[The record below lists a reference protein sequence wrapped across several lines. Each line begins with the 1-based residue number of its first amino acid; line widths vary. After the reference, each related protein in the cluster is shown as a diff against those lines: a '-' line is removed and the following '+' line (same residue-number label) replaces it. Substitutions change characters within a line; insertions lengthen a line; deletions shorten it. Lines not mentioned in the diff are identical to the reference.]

1 MPVPTP
7 VGRRTS
13 GNEWRKMRDGLETL
27 WCWQGRLTPGTGKV
41 LVNFKNYIDVR
52 FLTLQ
57 QQLVLFIFPCV
68 LLGGGCRNDLATC
81 ITPRSG
87 ISRMTVATHF
97 CSVEVKMD
105 FFLQEKKRKK
115 LSNFWRNGILGSKML
130 LYSLNST
137 EIPVTGWAH
146 ICNHI
151 CQVIYFSK

>member
-27 WCWQGRLTPGTGKV
+27 WCWQGRPTPGTGKV

-52 FLTLQ
+52 FLTLR

-68 LLGGGCRNDLATC
+68 LLGGGCRNDLATVLLL
-81 ITPRSG
+81 G
-87 ISRMTVATHF
+87 EAFHAWQWQLISAVWRL
-97 CSVEVKMD
+97 KWI
-105 FFLQEKKRKK
+105 FFQEKKRKK

-146 ICNHI
+146 LCNHI
-151 CQVIYFSK
+151 CQVIYFNK